1 MGKIFSSVFL
11 ALALIS
17 LAGCGDDNT
26 ISFKVIGKVLQAPD
40 GTAASDATVI
50 CAESAKFAKVKP
62 DGTFELSCEVQQLD
76 PEVAPMV
83 GVRFERTGF
92 VPVTKSFQPVDKASY
107 AAVVVVSKELSKRTF
122 TIPEL
127 DVPHLEEVDNNEL
140 SFHWNS
146 FIAEEGVIA
155 TGEAEVS
162 MASWDPSLPSN
173 FEETPPF
180 VDALYPPFPA
190 EIQTND
196 DASPYLRT
204 LAAIY
209 LYDHKFQINPER
221 GVDFEMISLYAAVAF
236 GEELKSNDNRVFRQ
250 DPYTGVF
257 VEQKEGIKVQSNQ
270 LKGGISEYG
279 VWIWAKEV
287 KSKGCVDV
295 TVKIGDRL
303 YDGAQFAMYD
313 TDINNKNKTLLYE
326 AFGSRDGTRRLMGP
340 IGKQVRIQTWIAEG
354 ERLESQEV
362 MSITSGNC
370 TDSPKVVEFVFPCV
384 TKDDCVDDSICEEG
398 VCVALEPAQE
408 DDSQNDEPAE

>member
-50 CAESAKFAKVKP
+50 CAESGKFAKVKP

-140 SFHWNS
+140 SFQWNS

-162 MASWDPSLPSN
+162 MAFWDPSLPSN

-180 VDALYPPFPA
+180 VDALYPPFPT

-236 GEELKSNDNRVFRQ
+236 GEELKSNDN
-250 DPYTGVF
+250 
-257 VEQKEGIKVQSNQ
+257 
-270 LKGGISEYG
+270 EYF
-279 VWIWAKEV
+279 AKIQIQASLW
-287 KSKGCVDV
+287 SKR
-295 TVKIGDRL
+295 K
-303 YDGAQFAMYD
+303 A
-313 TDINNKNKTLLYE
+313 
-326 AFGSRDGTRRLMGP
+326 
-340 IGKQVRIQTWIAEG
+340 
-354 ERLESQEV
+354 
-362 MSITSGNC
+362 
-370 TDSPKVVEFVFPCV
+370 
-384 TKDDCVDDSICEEG
+384 
-398 VCVALEPAQE
+398 
-408 DDSQNDEPAE
+408 